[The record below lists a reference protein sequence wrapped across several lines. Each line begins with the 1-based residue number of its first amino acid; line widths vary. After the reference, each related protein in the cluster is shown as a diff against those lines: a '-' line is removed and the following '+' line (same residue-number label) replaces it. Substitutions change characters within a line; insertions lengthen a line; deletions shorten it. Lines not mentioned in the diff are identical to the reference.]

1 MTHLMARHF
10 EPSRVLENAIG
21 IDNEQQYVEIGS
33 NTFLGTKDGIRYA
46 LFPTSDNK
54 VRLCEIPND
63 SPSMNLSASKN
74 SWGSQPQ
81 DEVKNDTSITPR
93 AIKLVAVRK
102 EPAICKGQGDESG
115 NSIISTPDST
125 SRFKNADNSIP
136 EKYSDDLEGHQI
148 HLEESPPLTYT
159 TLVPKQ
165 EKIEDVTSVTY
176 SLPQN
181 TFFQV
186 PQPQLT
192 PISSKPTRFV
202 KPRQRLQMVAGN
214 SQFPPYSPI
223 THATRGHRQRRPRQ
237 VWYQYRTPLQSTP
250 NSVSGT
256 SLSCTPTTPS
266 PLTDASG
273 SSSIT
278 RDDESQVSLEYPRV
292 PNNTPNSEGE
302 SSKKI
307 FDLQQWIPQIHSR
320 TESFVQMDPRESHNE
335 KERKRRLR
343 IKIACQYMKSLLPC
357 VCDKTDNAT
366 VFENAVHFIAFMKE
380 TVGSDYDMVR

>member
-1 MTHLMARHF
+1 MAQF

-33 NTFLGTKDGIRYA
+33 NTYLGTKDGIRYA

-54 VRLCEIPND
+54 VRLCEIPSD
-63 SPSMNLSASKN
+63 PPSMSLNTSKSS
-74 SWGSQPQ
+74 SWGSQLQ
-81 DEVKNDTSITPR
+81 EEIKNDTNVTPR
-93 AIKLVAVRK
+93 TIKSDGKRPIVSCCTKRPNDLQRSRRR
-102 EPAICKGQGDESG
+102 IG

-125 SRFKNADNSIP
+125 SRFKNADNNIP
-136 EKYSDDLEGHQI
+136 EKYSNDIEGHPI
-148 HLEESPPLTYT
+148 HLEESPSLTYT

-165 EKIEDVTSVTY
+165 EKIEDVAPV
-176 SLPQN
+176 
-181 TFFQV
+181 
-186 PQPQLT
+186 
-192 PISSKPTRFV
+192 
-202 KPRQRLQMVAGN
+202 
-214 SQFPPYSPI
+214 
-223 THATRGHRQRRPRQ
+223 
-237 VWYQYRTPLQSTP
+237 LQSTP
-250 NSVSGT
+250 NSMSGS
-256 SLSCTPTTPS
+256 SLSSSSTTPS
-266 PLTDASG
+266 PSMEASG

-278 RDDESQVSLEYPRV
+278 SGDESQVSLEYPRV
-292 PNNTPNSEGE
+292 PNNTPTSEGE

-320 TESFVQMDPRESHNE
+320 GESFVQMDPRESHNE

-380 TVGSDYDMVR
+380 TVGSDYDMEFLEQNCVF